1 MFPIRVSMTLPYRWT
16 WHSPRATIRITLV
29 RSSGHAA
36 DPGLTPLR
44 LPRAPKCHKRHKSAA
59 SAGLF
64 SDVPQISMFPG
75 YVSLSFGSDKSRILI
90 WILAVYV
97 LELWLFLSLFGLEDP
112 SKSLGIWFWLV
123 WFFVCYAATQLATLS
138 QPLFVTWPLWSTRFE
153 RRGLVGN
160 IPCGELERTSGYG
173 EQYPSMFALHVFLLS
188 YPERPKVVSPVLQH
202 SFLSG
207 SR

>member
-97 LELWLFLSLFGLEDP
+97 LELWLFLSFFGLEDP
-112 SKSLGIWFWLV
+112 SKSLGILV
-123 WFFVCYAATQLATLS
+123 LV
-138 QPLFVTWPLWSTRFE
+138 
-153 RRGLVGN
+153 GLVFCLLCRHTASN
-160 IPCGELERTSGYG
+160 SISTTLCNVTAVVDSIWKKRFSWEYSMRRARAHERIWWAIPIYVCTARIPT
-173 EQYPSMFALHVFLLS
+173 
-188 YPERPKVVSPVLQH
+188 
-202 SFLSG
+202 
-207 SR
+207 